1 MQTLVQGLETAL
13 AVAALKWSFRKSSSY
28 NSTNMAVH
36 VNWTSRGGSH
46 SEELGC
52 GGCPLVGVL
61 VGAAFVRSPPR
72 DRRKWLND
80 NRKEEYRE
88 LITALTDAATA
99 MMERVESRDGAH
111 IQLVERTLRI
121 RRGETGAVV
130 SNQLKVLQDRL
141 FIAAEIEKMKLFDR
155 WGDAVKKGL
164 GRQQCFCLR

>member
-1 MQTLVQGLETAL
+1 MVLPEV
-13 AVAALKWSFRKSSSY
+13 WSY

-36 VNWTSRGGSH
+36 VNWTFAEDLIVKSWAAAG
-46 SEELGC
+46 
-52 GGCPLVGVL
+52 PLVGVL
-61 VGAAFVRSPPR
+61 VGALLGRSW

-111 IQLVERTLRI
+111 IQLVRERSEFVEEK
-121 RRGETGAVV
+121 RGRYLK
-130 SNQLKVLQDRL
+130 SLKVLQDRL

-155 WGDAVKKGL
+155 WGDAVKKVL
-164 GRQQCFCLR
+164 DDKNVSAFDDKFEVIKSDIVKRATTL